1 MGKFDKYVVRVDGTG
16 RITTRN
22 RGFLK
27 KAEPYQHRQPGPGPD
42 RGPEIVKGSVQEPL
56 RTALAKELEQKRGE
70 RLDDTVPLVY
80 NESLVENTVE
90 D

>member
-1 MGKFDKYVVRVDGTG
+1 MGQIWGDKYVVRVDRTG

-22 RGFLK
+22 RRFLK
-27 KAEPYQHRQPGPGPD
+27 KAEPYQHRQPGQPGPGPD

-56 RTALAKELEQKRGE
+56 RTALAKELEQERGE

-80 NESLVENTVE
+80 NESLV

>member
-1 MGKFDKYVVRVDGTG
+1 MRVDRTG

-22 RGFLK
+22 RRFLK

-42 RGPEIVKGSVQEPL
+42 RGPEIVKGLVPL
-56 RTALAKELEQKRGE
+56 RTALAKELEQERGE

-80 NESLVENTVE
+80 NESLV

>member
-1 MGKFDKYVVRVDGTG
+1 MGQIWGDKYVVRVDRTG

-22 RGFLK
+22 RRFLK

-56 RTALAKELEQKRGE
+56 RTALAKELEQERGE
-70 RLDDTVPLVY
+70 RLVY